1 MKHVT
6 RALIAGAFY
15 TFGTSTVFADQ
26 VVLREGTEIRV
37 SNRVSLTSKKAVTGD
52 PVDFVVDQA
61 VSVGGV
67 VIIPAGTPAYGQVS
81 NAERNG
87 HLGQSGKLDLTVN
100 YVRIGDEKVRVRGA
114 RASSGNS
121 GTGATIAT
129 TVLLGPLGLLVHG
142 KSANVPAGTQMT
154 VYLEQD
160 LPVIVDGAV
169 AAVAPAMIHVPA
181 TTQPVTVVHDI
192 PSTTRSVVVLTPAAV
207 PTPQ

>member
-1 MKHVT
+1 MNIAT
-6 RALIAGAFY
+6 RALILGALLSSA
-15 TFGTSTVFADQ
+15 TTAAVADQ

-61 VSVGGV
+61 VSVNGI

-87 HLGQSGKLDLTVN
+87 HLGASGKLDLAVN
-100 YVRIGDEKVRVRGA
+100 YVRVGDVKIRVRGA

-160 LPVIVDGAV
+160 LPVMVDGPV
-169 AAVAPAMIHVPA
+169 AAAEPAMMHVPA
-181 TTQPVTVVHDI
+181 VAQPATLVHVDA
-192 PSTTRSVVVLTPAAV
+192 SK
-207 PTPQ
+207 Q